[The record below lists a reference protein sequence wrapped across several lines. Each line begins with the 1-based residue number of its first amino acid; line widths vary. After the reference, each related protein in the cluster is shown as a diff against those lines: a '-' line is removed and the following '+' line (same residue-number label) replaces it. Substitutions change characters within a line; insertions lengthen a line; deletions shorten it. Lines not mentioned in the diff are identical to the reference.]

1 MNEVGVNKMSYFERE
16 DRYLVFKY
24 TDIKKLIQQ
33 HGTNSTLLDG
43 LYAACRAID
52 TNRRREGKDI
62 LKCAVVEHDWPEYEI
77 VWDMIKNRVESE

>member
-1 MNEVGVNKMSYFERE
+1 MSDFERE

-24 TDIKKLIQQ
+24 TDIEKIKQR
-33 HGTNSTLLDG
+33 HGPNTAILDG
-43 LYAACRAID
+43 LYSACRVVDSI
-52 TNRRREGKDI
+52 RRSEGKDI